1 MKTIQLQIEDDNYE
15 SFLTII
21 KSLKKGM
28 VKNLAVKDG
37 VLAVDD
43 FEQTKEYFNKC
54 LENIENGNTQL
65 FSTEQYANQMN
76 DFKKNL
82 KSKYANNQE

>member
-21 KSLKKGM
+21 KSLKKSM
-28 VKNLAVKDG
+28 VKNLPIKKDCI
-37 VLAVDD
+37 VDD
-43 FEQTKEYFNKC
+43 FEQTKIYFQKC

-65 FSTEQYANQMN
+65 LSEEQYTNRMN
-76 DFKKNL
+76 NFKKNL
-82 KSKYANNQE
+82 KSKYANN

>member
-1 MKTIQLQIEDDNYE
+1 MKTIQLQVEDDNYE

-28 VKNLAVKDG
+28 VKNFAIKEEDFIVH
-37 VLAVDD
+37 D
-43 FEQTKEYFNKC
+43 FEQTKIYFQKC

-65 FSTEQYANQMN
+65 LSEEEYTNQMN
-76 DFKKNL
+76 NLKKNL
-82 KSKYANNQE
+82 KSKYANN

>member
-1 MKTIQLQIEDDNYE
+1 MKTIQLQVEDDNYE

-28 VKNLAVKDG
+28 IKNLAIKEEDRI
-37 VLAVDD
+37 VDD
-43 FEQTKEYFNKC
+43 FEQTKMYFHKC

-65 FSTEQYANQMN
+65 LSEEQYTNQMN
-76 DFKKNL
+76 NFKKNL
-82 KSKYANNQE
+82 KSK

>member
-1 MKTIQLQIEDDNYE
+1 MKTIQLQVEDDNYE

-28 VKNLAVKDG
+28 VKNLAVKEDSI
-37 VLAVDD
+37 VDD
-43 FEQTKEYFNKC
+43 FEQTKNYFHKC

-65 FSTEQYANQMN
+65 LSEEQYTNQMN
-76 DFKKNL
+76 NFKKNL
-82 KSKYANNQE
+82 KSKYANN

>member
-1 MKTIQLQIEDDNYE
+1 MKTIQLQVEDDNYE

-28 VKNLAVKDG
+28 VKNLAIKENDSI
-37 VLAVDD
+37 VDD
-43 FEQTKEYFNKC
+43 FEQTKIYFQKC

-65 FSTEQYANQMN
+65 LSEEQYMNQMN
-76 DFKKNL
+76 NFKKNL
-82 KSKYANNQE
+82 KSKYANN

>member
-1 MKTIQLQIEDDNYE
+1 MKTIQLQVEDDNYE

-28 VKNLAVKDG
+28 VKNLVIKENDSII
-37 VLAVDD
+37 DD
-43 FEQTKEYFNKC
+43 FEQTKIYFQKC

-65 FSTEQYANQMN
+65 LSEEQYMNQMN
-76 DFKKNL
+76 NFKKNL
-82 KSKYANNQE
+82 KSKYANN

>member
-1 MKTIQLQIEDDNYE
+1 MKTIQLQVEDDNYE

-28 VKNLAVKDG
+28 VKNLAIKENDSII
-37 VLAVDD
+37 DD
-43 FEQTKEYFNKC
+43 FEQTKIYFQKC

-65 FSTEQYANQMN
+65 LSEEQYMNQMN
-76 DFKKNL
+76 NFKKNL
-82 KSKYANNQE
+82 KSKYANN

>member
-1 MKTIQLQIEDDNYE
+1 MKTIQLQVEDDNYE

-28 VKNLAVKDG
+28 VKNLAVKENDSI
-37 VLAVDD
+37 VDD
-43 FEQTKEYFNKC
+43 FEQTKIYFQKC

-65 FSTEQYANQMN
+65 LSEEQYMNQMN
-76 DFKKNL
+76 NFKKNL
-82 KSKYANNQE
+82 KSKYANN

>member
-1 MKTIQLQIEDDNYE
+1 MKTIQLQVEDDNYE

-28 VKNLAVKDG
+28 VKNFAVKESDF
-37 VLAVDD
+37 LVDD
-43 FEQTKEYFNKC
+43 FEQTKNYFQKS

-65 FSTEQYANQMN
+65 LSEEQYTNQMN
-76 DFKKNL
+76 NFKKNL
-82 KSKYANNQE
+82 KSKYANN

>member
-1 MKTIQLQIEDDNYE
+1 MKTIQLQVEDDNYE

-28 VKNLAVKDG
+28 IKNLAVKEDSI
-37 VLAVDD
+37 VDD
-43 FEQTKEYFNKC
+43 FEQTKIYFHKS

-65 FSTEQYANQMN
+65 LSEEQYTNQMN
-76 DFKKNL
+76 NFKKNL
-82 KSKYANNQE
+82 KFKYANN

>member
-1 MKTIQLQIEDDNYE
+1 MKTIQLQVEDDNYE

-28 VKNLAVKDG
+28 VKNLVVKEEDCI
-37 VLAVDD
+37 VDD
-43 FEQTKEYFNKC
+43 FEQTKMYFHKC

-65 FSTEQYANQMN
+65 LSEEQYTNQMN
-76 DFKKNL
+76 NFKKNS
-82 KSKYANNQE
+82 KSKYANN

>member
-1 MKTIQLQIEDDNYE
+1 MKTIQLQVEDDNYE

-28 VKNLAVKDG
+28 VKNLAIKENDSI
-37 VLAVDD
+37 VDD
-43 FEQTKEYFNKC
+43 FEQTKIYFQKC

-65 FSTEQYANQMN
+65 LSEEQYTNQMN
-76 DFKKNL
+76 NFKKNL
-82 KSKYANNQE
+82 KSKYANN

>member
-1 MKTIQLQIEDDNYE
+1 MKTIQLQVEDDNYE

-28 VKNLAVKDG
+28 VKNLAVKENDSI
-37 VLAVDD
+37 VDD
-43 FEQTKEYFNKC
+43 FEQTKMYFHKC

-65 FSTEQYANQMN
+65 LSEEQYTNQMN
-76 DFKKNL
+76 NFKKNS
-82 KSKYANNQE
+82 KSKYANN